1 MRRICSLIIIVSI
14 CAAPIVCAANSQ
26 DARES
31 SYWSN
36 LALQENSLAAS
47 ALYVPYM
54 VIQFPV
60 RIIDGIINPVPTSRS
75 DTPPPAHR
83 GN

>member
-1 MRRICSLIIIVSI
+1 MRRIVALIIIVSI
-14 CAAPIVCAANSQ
+14 CAGSAICAANSQ
-26 DARES
+26 NVQQS
-31 SYWSN
+31 SYWSDM
-36 LALQENSLAAS
+36 ALQENSLAAS
-47 ALYVPYM
+47 VLYVPYM